1 MLYLWNGLLIQKI
14 TKLLTVAVWSREE
27 LIEAFMPVWQ
37 KIYFQEPEAI
47 LFRLPVD
54 PVALGVP
61 VSDCITNVN
70 VIVVFVN
77 KRHNCEPTPVSNF
90 RSFIFSWFLNDFMI
104 GSVRSQYPYFRL

>member
-1 MLYLWNGLLIQKI
+1 LIIRKI
-14 TKLLTVAVWSREE
+14 TKSLTVTVWRREE

-61 VSDCITNVN
+61 VSDCITKLNVT
-70 VIVVFVN
+70 VN
-77 KRHNCEPTPVSNF
+77 LITTP
-90 RSFIFSWFLNDFMI
+90 
-104 GSVRSQYPYFRL
+104 